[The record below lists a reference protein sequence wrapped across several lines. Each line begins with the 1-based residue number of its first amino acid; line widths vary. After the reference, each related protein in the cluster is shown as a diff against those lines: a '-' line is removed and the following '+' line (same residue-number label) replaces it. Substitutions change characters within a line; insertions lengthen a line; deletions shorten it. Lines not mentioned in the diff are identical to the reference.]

1 MKAMAAALSLVV
13 MIASLATGCQTL
25 TGRSA
30 KEHFNDKWLTHE
42 TKATI
47 VARNANA
54 LTAVDV
60 DVNRGVVYLTG
71 TVPTAEH
78 KARAEQ
84 AARGVNGVRDVVSHL
99 EVRQARPSSA
109 PR

>member
-1 MKAMAAALSLVV
+1 MKAMAALSLVV

-30 KEHFNDKWLTHE
+30 QEHLNDNLLTHE

>member
-1 MKAMAAALSLVV
+1 MKAMAALSFAV
-13 MIASLATGCQTL
+13 MIATVSTGCQTL
-25 TGRSA
+25 TGRTA
-30 KEHFNDKWLTHE
+30 KEHFNDKWITHE

>member
-1 MKAMAAALSLVV
+1 MKAVAAISFVV
-13 MIASLATGCQTL
+13 MIAGVSTGCQTL
-25 TGRSA
+25 TGRTA

-99 EVRQARPSSA
+99 QVRQPQPSSA

>member
-1 MKAMAAALSLVV
+1 
-13 MIASLATGCQTL
+13 
-25 TGRSA
+25 
-30 KEHFNDKWLTHE
+30 
-42 TKATI
+42 
-47 VARNANA
+47 
-54 LTAVDV
+54 
-60 DVNRGVVYLTG
+60 VYLTG

-99 EVRQARPSSA
+99 EVRQPQPSSA